1 MSVLAAP
8 TVDGQVSLSLPHRE
22 TVPGHVET
30 AGDGWVDLALHA
42 SPSTPLAV
50 LERAELFLEFRGAD
64 GAAYVVLGAVTA
76 TPGAHIAG
84 PLAPVHALRFHF
96 RGAPEKVFRRA
107 YVRTDYV
114 ARVFLTLPAAPERP
128 GPCVTMNVSGGGL
141 LLRGVPGD
149 APADADVAFVLDL
162 GASMPRVTGS
172 CRIVRRTPEGFIGV
186 QFSEIADADRD
197 RLVAFAEQRERV
209 SRASRGGY

>member
-8 TVDGQVSLSLPHRE
+8 SVDGLVTLSLPHRE
-22 TVPGHVET
+22 TVPGRVET
-30 AGDGWVDLALHA
+30 AGDGWVDLALQV

-76 TPGAHIAG
+76 APGAHVAG
-84 PLAPVHALRFHF
+84 PLAPVQALRFHF
-96 RGAPEKVFRRA
+96 RGEPEKVFRRA

-114 ARVFLTLPAAPERP
+114 ARVFLTLPSAPERP
-128 GPCVTMNVSGGGL
+128 APCVTMNVSGGGL

-149 APADADVAFVLDL
+149 APADTDLGFVLDL
-162 GASMPRVTGS
+162 GASMPRITGA
-172 CRIVRRTPEGFIGV
+172 CRTVRRTPEGFIGV
-186 QFSEIADADRD
+186 QFTEIADADRE
-197 RLVAFAEQRERV
+197 RLIAFAEQRERV